1 MARSPANVRSSTSA
15 AQPHHRLTGEIRALR
30 HRPQG
35 PFFVRMGGGGQ
46 GVGAL
51 YDHRCT
57 RRAAMHEKG
66 FDALGASACT
76 WWSSVQLEKL
86 GALGKLRCTWRPLS
100 AEKTVVRCI
109 GVREVHGGFRN
120 ASKFS
125 ARIEAQRL
133 HRRFVG
139 QDLAVEVRWASV
151 YSTQVWKSV
160 CNCSKYRWKNVVK
173 HPIT

>member
-30 HRPQG
+30 HQPQG
-35 PFFVRMGGGGQ
+35 PFFVPVGGGGQ

-86 GALGKLRCTWRPLS
+86 DALGKLRCTWRPLS
-100 AEKTVVRCI
+100 AEKQSL
-109 GVREVHGGFRN
+109 G
-120 ASKFS
+120 ASKFVKCT
-125 ARIEAQRL
+125 EDFEM
-133 HRRFVG
+133 HRSSV
-139 QDLAVEVRWASV
+139 LASKIRGAGFGSGGPLASV

-160 CNCSKYRWKNVVK
+160 RNCSKCRWKNVVK

>member
-57 RRAAMHEKG
+57 RRAASTRRASMHLAYLR
-66 FDALGASACT
+66 ALGDLLCSWKNSMHFVNFGARSDHFPPENGFQVHRSLRSAPKIRECVGDRPPASGLMIQRHT
-76 WWSSVQLEKL
+76 
-86 GALGKLRCTWRPLS
+86 GAPAPGRYTGAPATDKRTEPRQ
-100 AEKTVVRCI
+100 
-109 GVREVHGGFRN
+109 
-120 ASKFS
+120 
-125 ARIEAQRL
+125 AQR
-133 HRRFVG
+133 
-139 QDLAVEVRWASV
+139 
-151 YSTQVWKSV
+151 
-160 CNCSKYRWKNVVK
+160 
-173 HPIT
+173 

>member
-1 MARSPANVRSSTSA
+1 MVRSPANVRSSTSA
-15 AQPHHRLTGEIRALR
+15 AQPHHRLTGEIRALG

-35 PFFVRMGGGGQ
+35 PFFVPVGGGGQ

-66 FDALGASACT
+66 CDALGASACT

-86 GALGKLRCTWRPLS
+86 DALGKLRCTWRPLS
-100 AEKTVVRCI
+100 AEKTVARCI
-109 GVREVHGGFRN
+109 EVREVHGGFRN
-120 ASKFS
+120 APKLN
-125 ARIEAQRL
+125 ACTEAQCL

-139 QDLAVEVRWASV
+139 QDLAVEVRWHPFIRLRYGKAFVIAQSV
-151 YSTQVWKSV
+151 DGKT
-160 CNCSKYRWKNVVK
+160 
-173 HPIT
+173 